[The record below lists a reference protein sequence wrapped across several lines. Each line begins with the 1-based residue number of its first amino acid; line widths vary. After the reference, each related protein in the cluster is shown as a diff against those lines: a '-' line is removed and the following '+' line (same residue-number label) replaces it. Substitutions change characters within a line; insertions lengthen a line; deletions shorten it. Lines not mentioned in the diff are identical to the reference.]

1 MNAIDKALQEIR
13 ATIPL
18 PILQRAFINTIEH
31 YQMLNVSLDSVI
43 RDQVISQRVWADC
56 SLQGAQQ
63 VLIPFRELKPMQ
75 PDAYSF
81 IYRIPK
87 SMTNGRSIMSVL
99 DVVYYVAQGLVAYG
113 GSYSMV
119 NSLNSN
125 CENSPILQAGKA
137 LRDVDGNIAQ
147 ISTANAQV
155 IGENVIFI
163 NDNSG
168 LVVAGGAHVKLAHDD
183 QFSNIKPELY
193 GAFAKLCVLA
203 TKAWIFNN
211 MEIIIDRNEVWSG
224 MAVGKFKEI
233 IDRYSSAE
241 EMYQEY
247 KDTTWR
253 KAQVSADYVT
263 SNRIIRGLFGFAR

>member
-18 PILQRAFINTIEH
+18 PILQRAFINTVEH
-31 YQMLNVSLDSVI
+31 YQQLSISLDSVI
-43 RDQVISQRVWADC
+43 RDQVIAQRVWTDC

-63 VLIPFRELKPMQ
+63 LLIPFRELRPTQ

-119 NSLNSN
+119 NSLTTS

-168 LVVAGGAHVKLAHDD
+168 LVVAGGAHVMLAHDD
-183 QFSNIKPELY
+183 QFSNIKPTLY
-193 GAFAKLCVLA
+193 PQFSKLCVLA

-211 MEIIIDRNEVWSG
+211 LEIIIDRNEVWSG

-233 IDRYSSAE
+233 VDRYSSAE
-241 EMYQEY
+241 DMYQEF
-247 KDTTWR
+247 KETTWV
-253 KAQVSADYVT
+253 KAQKANDYVT
-263 SNRIIRGLFGFAR
+263 SSRIIRGLFGFAR

>member
-18 PILQRAFINTIEH
+18 PILQRSFINTIEH
-31 YQMLNVSLDSVI
+31 YQQLNVSLDSVI
-43 RDQVISQRVWADC
+43 RDQVIAQRVWTDC

-63 VLIPFRELKPMQ
+63 VLIPFRELRPQQ
-75 PDAYSF
+75 PDGYSF

-87 SMTNGRSIMSVL
+87 SMTNGRTIMSVL

-119 NSLNSN
+119 NSLSTS

-137 LRDVDGNIAQ
+137 LRDVDSNIAL

-168 LVVAGGAHVKLAHDD
+168 LVVSGGAHVMLAHDD
-183 QFSNIKPELY
+183 QFSNIKPNLY
-193 GAFAKLCVLA
+193 NAFGKLCVLA

-211 MEIIIDRNEVWSG
+211 MEIVIDRNEVWSG
-224 MAVGKFKEI
+224 MAIGKFKEI
-233 IDRYSSAE
+233 VDRYSSAE
-241 EMYQEY
+241 DLYQEY
-247 KDTTWR
+247 RESTWR
-253 KAQVSADYVT
+253 KAQIANDYV
-263 SNRIIRGLFGFAR
+263 SSQRIIRGMFGFAR

>member
-31 YQMLNVSLDSVI
+31 YQQLNVSLDSVI
-43 RDQVISQRVWADC
+43 RDQVISQRVWTDC

-63 VLIPFRELKPMQ
+63 LLIPFRELRPTQ

-87 SMTNGRSIMSVL
+87 SMTNGRSIMTVL

-113 GSYSMV
+113 GSYSSV
-119 NSLNSN
+119 NTLNST

-137 LRDVDGNIAQ
+137 LRDVDGNISQ
-147 ISTANAQV
+147 ISTANAQI
-155 IGENVIFI
+155 IGENVILI

-168 LVVAGGAHVKLAHDD
+168 LVVAGGAHVMLAHDE
-183 QFSNIKPELY
+183 QFSNIKGNLY
-193 GAFAKLCVLA
+193 GAFGKLVVLA

-211 MEIIIDRNEVWSG
+211 LEIIIDRNEVWSG

-233 IDRYSSAE
+233 VERYSSAE
-241 EMYQEY
+241 DMYQEY

-253 KAQVSADYVT
+253 KAQISNDYM
-263 SNRIIRGLFGFAR
+263 SSQRIVRGLFGFAR

>member
-18 PILQRAFINTIEH
+18 PILQRSFINTIEH

-63 VLIPFRELKPMQ
+63 ILIPFRELKPMQ

-119 NSLNSN
+119 NSLTTSN
-125 CENSPILQAGKA
+125 ENSPILQAGKA

-147 ISTANAQV
+147 ISTANAQI

-193 GAFAKLCVLA
+193 GAFSKLCVLA

-224 MAVGKFKEI
+224 MVVGKFKEI
-233 IDRYSSAE
+233 VDRYSSAE

-263 SNRIIRGLFGFAR
+263 SNRIIRGMFGFAR

>member
-18 PILQRAFINTIEH
+18 PILQRAFINTVEH
-31 YQMLNVSLDSVI
+31 HQQLSISLDSVI
-43 RDQVISQRVWADC
+43 RDQVIAQRVWTDC

-63 VLIPFRELKPMQ
+63 LLIPFRELRPSQ
-75 PDAYSF
+75 PDAYSY

-119 NSLNSN
+119 NSLTTS

-168 LVVAGGAHVKLAHDD
+168 LVVAGGAHVMLAHDE
-183 QFSNIKPELY
+183 QFSNIKPALY
-193 GAFAKLCVLA
+193 PYFGKLCVLA

-211 MEIIIDRNEVWSG
+211 LEIIIDRNEVWSG

-233 IDRYSSAE
+233 VDRYSSAE
-241 EMYQEY
+241 DMYQEF
-247 KDTTWR
+247 KETTWT
-253 KAQVSADYVT
+253 KAQKANDYVT
-263 SNRIIRGLFGFAR
+263 SSRIIRGLFGFAR

>member
-18 PILQRAFINTIEH
+18 PILQRSFINTIEH

-63 VLIPFRELKPMQ
+63 VLIPFSNLKPIQ
-75 PDAYSF
+75 PDTYSF

-99 DVVYYVAQGLVAYG
+99 DVVYYVAQGVVASG
-113 GSYSMV
+113 GTFKMG
-119 NSLNSN
+119 NTN
-125 CENSPILQAGKA
+125 ENSPLLQAGKA
-137 LRDVDGNIAQ
+137 LLDVEGNISQ
-147 ISTANAQV
+147 ISTANAQI
-155 IGENVIFI
+155 IGENVIFV

-168 LVVAGGAHVKLAHDD
+168 LVVSGGAHVKLAHDE

-224 MAVGKFKEI
+224 MVVGKFKEI
-233 IDRYSSAE
+233 VDRYSSAE

-263 SNRIIRGLFGFAR
+263 SNRIIRGMFGFAR